1 MSGEDGNK
9 RNKDKAWPSPNK
21 PYEDNKEENMKIWG
35 IFLFGII
42 GATATTFAVSL
53 CYKFQFLFP
62 FVFNLIHYLVN

>member
-9 RNKDKAWPSPNK
+9 RDKDKAWSSPNK
-21 PYEDNKEENMKIWG
+21 PYEDKEENMKIWG
-35 IFLFGII
+35 ILLFGVI